1 MFADHNTYHCL
12 IVLVL
17 FETPSGF
24 AMFGM
29 SGDRLIQPNALQV
42 HAFIPSLFTYVL
54 DCLSLCHRPNFS
66 VFSTNYR
73 KSGQTLAWT
82 IGYPKLLISSYCYS
96 FFFFALLVASLNW
109 VLTTTFTLHF
119 PFYLHWEKKCKHKL
133 SIHFFV
139 CWSTDWKCIF
149 SIMLCWKLFVIV

>member
-1 MFADHNTYHCL
+1 
-12 IVLVL
+12 
-17 FETPSGF
+17 
-24 AMFGM
+24 MFGM

-82 IGYPKLLISSYCYS
+82 IGYPKLVISSYCYS
-96 FFFFALLVASLNW
+96 FFFCVVGCQFELGIDHHIYFTFSFLFALREEMQAQAQYS
-109 VLTTTFTLHF
+109 
-119 PFYLHWEKKCKHKL
+119 
-133 SIHFFV
+133 FF
-139 CWSTDWKCIF
+139 CLLIN
-149 SIMLCWKLFVIV
+149 